1 VPRIPGH
8 ERGAKIRR
16 NVTSGQCLLYTL
28 DLEIFL
34 KIMMVI
40 LNPMPTYFAFTV
52 FAKIIR
58 LILEIDE
65 YGNRLPILAATCNR
79 G

>member
-1 VPRIPGH
+1 
-8 ERGAKIRR
+8 
-16 NVTSGQCLLYTL
+16 
-28 DLEIFL
+28 
-34 KIMMVI
+34 MMVI

-52 FAKIIR
+52 FAEIIR